1 MVFGAAHKGDETAN
15 GALSKR
21 ENKPQGH
28 RGEIP
33 EKVNRHLFG

>member
-1 MVFGAAHKGDETAN
+1 MVFGAAHKEYETAN

-21 ENKPQGH
+21 ENTPRGH